1 MKVGYS
7 YAKDLQDN
15 ICNGDRFVRDL
26 FFVAEFGS
34 FKIGG

>member
-7 YAKDLQDN
+7 YAKDRQGN
-15 ICNGDRFVRDL
+15 IGIGDWFVRDL

-34 FKIGG
+34 FKIGR